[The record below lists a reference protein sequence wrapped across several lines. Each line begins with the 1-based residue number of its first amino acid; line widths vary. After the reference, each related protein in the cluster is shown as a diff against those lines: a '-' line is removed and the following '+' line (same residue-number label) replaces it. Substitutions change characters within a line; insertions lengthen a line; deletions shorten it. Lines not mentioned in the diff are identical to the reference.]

1 MQCVIS
7 NCPRPSFCWGW
18 CRAHY
23 TSWLRYADP
32 TARDR
37 HIAAAGESSLQTFE
51 RLAAV
56 ETDDCV
62 IWPRDADQ
70 RDGYRPYG
78 RMSIGSRS
86 VRVHVEA
93 LRRRA
98 GERPPGKQAAHS
110 CGNARCM
117 NYRHLRWATPAENMA
132 DKERHGR
139 VMRGQLN
146 HNSKLSASQ
155 VQEIRRRYHFSTAT
169 QMELAREFGVSQ
181 PAISKIVRGVSYAP
195 S

>member
-1 MQCVIS
+1 
-7 NCPRPSFCWGW
+7 
-18 CRAHY
+18 
-23 TSWLRYADP
+23 
-32 TARDR
+32 
-37 HIAAAGESSLQTFE
+37 
-51 RLAAV
+51 
-56 ETDDCV
+56 
-62 IWPRDADQ
+62 
-70 RDGYRPYG
+70 
-78 RMSIGSRS
+78 
-86 VRVHVEA
+86 
-93 LRRRA
+93 
-98 GERPPGKQAAHS
+98 
-110 CGNARCM
+110 
-117 NYRHLRWATPAENMA
+117 MA